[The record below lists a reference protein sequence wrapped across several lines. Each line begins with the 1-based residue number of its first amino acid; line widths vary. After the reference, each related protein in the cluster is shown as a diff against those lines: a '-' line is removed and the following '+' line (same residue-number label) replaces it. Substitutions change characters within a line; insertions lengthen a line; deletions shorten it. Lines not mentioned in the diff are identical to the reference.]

1 MQSQQPNA
9 ELVVYR
15 TLAVVAIV
23 LLVGYVLAMR
33 VYQ

>member
-1 MQSQQPNA
+1 MRSQQLNA

-15 TLAVVAIV
+15 TIAVVAIV
-23 LLVGYVLAMR
+23 FLVGYVLAMR

>member
-1 MQSQQPNA
+1 MQSQQPNT

>member
-1 MQSQQPNA
+1 MQSQQLNT